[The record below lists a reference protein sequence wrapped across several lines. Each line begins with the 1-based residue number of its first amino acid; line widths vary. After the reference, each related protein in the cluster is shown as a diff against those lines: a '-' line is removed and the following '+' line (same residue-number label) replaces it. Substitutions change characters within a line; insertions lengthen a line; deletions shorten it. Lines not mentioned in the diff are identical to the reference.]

1 LKVKSKIV
9 LAFIVP
15 VLLSANI
22 NYMSNYNKELALL
35 ESLDIKPSFLYDPIM
50 ECIRLSSSSKDNN
63 RYFFNA
69 FDSAYLFIPTI
80 KNILVQNKIPKEFL
94 YLAMT
99 ESNFSAKAHSNKKAA
114 GLWQFMPSTA
124 RDYNLKIDTYVDE
137 RRDLIKST
145 KPAVKFLKQLH
156 SQFGKW
162 YLAAIAYN
170 CGAGRLSKAIK
181 KAGSDELSVLLDEK
195 KKYIPKES
203 RNYIR
208 KIVAF
213 ALMGND
219 EQFLLESKYE
229 HLLNVA
235 NTYNVSTVKLPAGE
249 SLNYLAYI
257 LDMPLSE
264 LKKLNRHLKYG
275 FVPPNVKEYSVY
287 IPYEKLSLFK
297 QRYSASSVRSVY
309 YVHEVKSGESLYL
322 LSRRYGIPYKIIM
335 RLNNLKTSMLRI
347 KQKLI
352 IPTTKKF
359 AEIRNIYKDE
369 VSRIEHRAFKHYVK
383 NEVK

>member
-1 LKVKSKIV
+1 MLF
-9 LAFIVP
+9 AH
-15 VLLSANI
+15 I

-50 ECIRLSSSSKDNN
+50 ESIRLSSSSKDNN
-63 RYFFNA
+63 KYFFNA

-124 RDYNLKIDTYVDE
+124 KEYNLKINSYVDE

-145 KPAVKFLKQLH
+145 KAAVKFLKQLH

-170 CGAGRLSKAIK
+170 CGAGRLSRAIK

-213 ALMGND
+213 ALMGSD

-257 LDMPLSE
+257 LNMPLSE

-297 QRYSASSVRSVY
+297 QHYLASNVRNIY
-309 YVHEVKSGESLYL
+309 HIHEVKSGESLYL
-322 LSRRYGIPYKIIM
+322 LSKRYGVPYKIIM
-335 RLNNLKTSMLRI
+335 QLNNLKTSMLQIR
-347 KQKLI
+347 QKLI
-352 IPTTKKF
+352 IPITKKF
-359 AEIRNIYKDE
+359 AKIKSKY
-369 VSRIEHRAFKHYVK
+369 IEHKDLNNLEHYVK
-383 NEVK
+383 K